1 MKKAEIEW
9 YRYPEEKP
17 KVVDEYLITV
27 NCGFFNITTSAI
39 WENGHFVDNEE
50 EQNKIGSV
58 IAWAEMPEPY
68 QEVSNE

>member
-1 MKKAEIEW
+1 M
-9 YRYPEEKP
+9 
-17 KVVDEYLITV
+17 VDEYLVTV